1 MESSDDPCIDK
12 DGEDQPKTDRSDED
26 YCDYAD
32 VSHEEVCRRFES
44 SSGCSSSSSSI
55 GAARQ
60 PNPHAPG
67 SQQQGFAVKLHSMIS
82 DIEASGDSS
91 IVSWQPHGRCVVNP
105 HTFNELACFAAE
117 NSPIST
123 VCSQKTNMYCCNV
136 LRMIFQVFRGTRSP
150 SIRRSGTSKVSY

>member
-12 DGEDQPKTDRSDED
+12 DGEDKPKTAPSDED

-91 IVSWQPHGRCVVNP
+91 IVSWQPHGRCVLL
-105 HTFNELACFAAE
+105 T
-117 NSPIST
+117 NSRGLL
-123 VCSQKTNMYCCNV
+123 QKTYLSPPFAHKKLICIAVMFTADFSDV
-136 LRMIFQVFRGTRSP
+136 LWYTIAKHS
-150 SIRRSGTSKVSY
+150 